1 MRSEERV
8 EIPQHHLPGGDWEV
22 ALLRAE
28 RARAQALLEQGVRHW
43 PDVVVRTAD
52 ALSRRWL
59 ARSGNPYLPSIDS
72 LAAEIGRPGG
82 YFLNINHEWGC
93 TTRAGPTPDGRSAQL
108 LRVLD
113 WPYEGLGRQVVA
125 AHLDGPAGPWI
136 NLTWPGVAGVIQA
149 LAPGRFAAA
158 FNQAPLRRITGLL
171 PLDWAAARRRWW
183 RHDGLPPAHLLR
195 RAFETC
201 GSYAEAKALLSS
213 APLALPAIF
222 VLAGCAPEEGCVIE
236 RLETAARVQEAR
248 SHGAT
253 CAANHFTAF
262 PGRWDARGA
271 ESRARAAALAAWRG
285 PEGEPKGGAA
295 TDELAFLKPPV
306 LNPTTRLA
314 LVAEA
319 AGGRL
324 SVLGLERDGPA
335 TEVLRLS
342 SDADR
347 RLTAASVP

>member
-1 MRSEERV
+1 MTSENLV
-8 EIPQHHLPGGDWEV
+8 EIPQHYLSGPHWAFD
-22 ALLRAE
+22 LLLAE
-28 RARAQALLEQGVRHW
+28 RERALALLEQGVRHW
-43 PDVVVRTAD
+43 PAAVVRTAD

-59 ARSGNPYLPSIDS
+59 ARSDNPYLLSIDS

-125 AHLDGPAGPWI
+125 AHLDGPVGPWI
-136 NLTWPGVAGVIQA
+136 NLTWPGFAGVIQA

-158 FNQAPLRRITGLL
+158 FNQAPLREVTGFL
-171 PLDWAAARRRWW
+171 PFDWAAARRRWW
-183 RHDGLPPAHLLR
+183 RNDGLPPAHLLR

-222 VLAGCAPEEGCVIE
+222 VLAGCAPDESCVIE
-236 RLETAARVQEAR
+236 RLETDARVHEGQPRGSAY
-248 SHGAT
+248 
-253 CAANHFTAF
+253 AANHFTAF
-262 PGRWDARGA
+262 PGRWRPRGA
-271 ESRARAAALAAWRG
+271 ESEARAAALAAWHQ
-285 PEGEPKGGAA
+285 PEGGAKRGA
-295 TDELAFLKPPV
+295 MADDLAFLEPPV

-319 AGGRL
+319 ASGRL
-324 SVLGLERDGPA
+324 SVLGLEHDGPA
-335 TEVLRLS
+335 TEVLRLG

-347 RLTAASVP
+347 RLAAAK